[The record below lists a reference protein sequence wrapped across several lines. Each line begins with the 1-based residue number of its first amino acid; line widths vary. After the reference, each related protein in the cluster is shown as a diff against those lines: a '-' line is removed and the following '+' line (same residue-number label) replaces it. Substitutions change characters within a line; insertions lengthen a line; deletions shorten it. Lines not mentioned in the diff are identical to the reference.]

1 MKNLQRK
8 LRMFIPIGLA
18 VICLIVVCLML
29 ILPKITYNQLDGK
42 VDNSSKIVESS
53 TVQSSTIEDSS
64 IVQSSDETTS
74 MANSST
80 VEVQPTSSS
89 SEEESISSKPA
100 EESSSIG
107 PDESSESES
116 STNGSS
122 KPAMPDDIDKEKI
135 FHKFQVNMIE
145 ENLIDYKNF
154 IFDYFDGKVYNSGE
168 IIDCKAEIK
177 KLGVNPSDYYNVF
190 TTIYSAWNFC
200 TYPRMLSEENAK
212 FDSDTMKYGLSDD
225 KDLILKFPDNEK
237 LTLRVYCDD
246 RRAYFVLLKD

>member
-1 MKNLQRK
+1 MKNSQNK
-8 LRMFIPIGLA
+8 WRMFIPIGLA

-53 TVQSSTIEDSS
+53 TVKSSTIEDSS
-64 IVQSSDETTS
+64 IVQSSDDTTS

-80 VEVQPTSSS
+80 VEAQPTNSS
-89 SEEESISSKPA
+89 SEENISSKPA

-116 STNGSS
+116 GANDSS
-122 KPAMPDDIDKEKI
+122 KPVMPDDIDKEKI

-145 ENLIDYKNF
+145 ENIIDYKDF

-177 KLGVNPSDYYNVF
+177 KLGVNPSDYYNIF
-190 TTIYSAWNFC
+190 STIYSAWNFC

-212 FDSDTMKYGLSDD
+212 FDSTTMKYGLSDD

-237 LTLRVYCDD
+237 LTLRIYCDD
-246 RRAYFVLLKD
+246 ERAYFVLLKD